1 MGNNTF
7 YQKTLNKSFVT
18 SMGISNINETSPT
31 DSNAEPI
38 INFEALLTGGAN
50 YHILYSIAN
59 KKDAINSATYNI
71 TSDDIGAVFDYDGS
85 TKGVSSSGEQKSVFT
100 LLNNLHSNNGT
111 TNTDSYTRQMI
122 IPNHLQNGSLIYD
135 NTISSYYF
143 IPSST
148 TTQTS
153 AVGLVVDSSGW
164 SNSNYSMFSIGGR
177 YNFSSSNNYIVSYR
191 PASSGTDGV
200 NSVLLEQWKI
210 YNYNANG
217 MYLNSSI
224 VSPSKNIFANNYYD
238 IINGFNNYVGSSNGP
253 EQKVT
258 STANAANG
266 AWSYI
271 SATSGAGQIMHMFLN
286 TKNVI
291 AGTLNTFLY
300 DDIGAISYITSDA
313 NSFNTYPNLD
323 IMYLYP
329 GISTTSYN
337 IANTQFTTS
346 TQRNNSI
353 TPAQY
358 KIVYIIPHLMNM
370 ITFAIPGY
378 SGGWLPSNIFADR
391 ATLLNSSIKAIPTHY
406 GSGYKHIVVVTS
418 GAAPTGMLYTYDT
431 TGKLVNQIQFS

>member
-38 INFEALLTGGAN
+38 INFETLLTSGAN

-59 KKDAINSATYNI
+59 KKDAINSATYNM
-71 TSDDIGAVFDYDGS
+71 TSENIGGVFDYDGS
-85 TKGVSSSGEQKSVFT
+85 TKGVISSGEQKSIFT

-111 TNTDSYTRQMI
+111 TNTSSYTRQMI
-122 IPNHLQNGSLIYD
+122 VPNHLQNGLLIYD
-135 NTISSYYF
+135 NAISSYYF

-148 TTQTS
+148 TTRTS
-153 AVGLVVDSSGW
+153 AVGLAVNSSRW
-164 SNSNYSMFSIGGR
+164 SNSNYSIFSIGGR
-177 YNFSSSNNYIVSYR
+177 YNFSSSNNYIVSYT
-191 PASSGTDGV
+191 PASSGPDEII
-200 NSVLLEQWKI
+200 LEQWKI

-217 MYLNSSI
+217 EYLNSSI
-224 VSPSKNIFANNYYD
+224 VSPSRNIFANNYYD

-253 EQKVT
+253 KQKVT
-258 STANAANG
+258 STVNAANG

-271 SATSGAGQIMHMFLN
+271 SATSGAGRIMHMFLN

-300 DDIGAISYITSDA
+300 DNIGAISYITSDA
-313 NSFNTYPNLD
+313 NSFNTFPALD

-337 IANTQFTTS
+337 IANTQFTAS
-346 TQRNNSI
+346 SQRNNSI
-353 TPAQY
+353 TPAHY

-370 ITFAIPGY
+370 ITFAIPRY
-378 SGGWLPSNIFADR
+378 SGGWLPSDIFADR
-391 ATLLNSSIKAIPTHY
+391 DTLLNYSIKAIPTHY
-406 GSGYKHIVVVTS
+406 GSGYKHIVVVTAGTS
-418 GAAPTGMLYTYDT
+418 PTGILYTYNT
-431 TGKLVNQIQFS
+431 TGKLVNQIQFN